1 MRSSALR
8 TAGCAAL
15 LITVNVWICRELFR
29 TEYTQHLGSIEGA
42 YVALSRW
49 VLENWRDLTWFPL
62 WYGGIPFQNSYP
74 PLLHLTVA
82 GAAALGGLSPAL
94 AHHAVTAAL
103 YCLGSVTLFWLAL
116 RLGGDRLCGLLAGL
130 VFSLLSPAAFL
141 IPAVAG
147 DLGSVW
153 RARRLHALVHYGEG
167 PHVASLALLPAA
179 IVLLGLALEK
189 RRAGWYLAAALGLA
203 SVVLTN
209 WLGGAALAA
218 AAAAW
223 LLACEADWRTWGR
236 ALGVALY
243 GYLLASP
250 WIPPST
256 LAAIN
261 RNARRVGGEY
271 RPGLEELLGWVLV
284 IAVLPAL
291 DAVLRRRRA
300 SRLARFAALY
310 SWPAAAVTLAAEW
323 FGVMLLPQP
332 HRYHLEMEMGLA
344 LLAGVGLR
352 RALAARRR
360 AAAVALGVLLLAGGA
375 AQLRQYRRFARE
387 LIRPIEMTGTIEY
400 RTARWFG
407 EHMGG
412 RRVMAPGSI
421 SFWMNAFADTPQ
433 LGGGFE
439 QGITNPQIPAV
450 MFQVYSGMNAGER
463 EGEIAL
469 LWLKAFGVHAVA
481 VGGGGGREY
490 YKPFRNPAKF
500 RGLLPELW
508 REGEDV
514 VYQVPQRTASP
525 ARVVRLGDLVRRPP
539 PSAVD
544 VGVLA
549 GFVAALDDPSLPA
562 ASWRWLNRHEA
573 LITADLSREHA
584 LSIAISHHPG
594 WEARVNGVRTAVE
607 SDGLGL
613 MVLQP
618 GCQGPCRIEL
628 VYTGGREMQAARVAS
643 WGGLLAGLLAAIRP
657 RRRSEA

>member
-1 MRSSALR
+1 MRPSALR

-15 LITVNVWICRELFR
+15 LVAINVWICGELFR
-29 TEYTQHLGSIEGA
+29 SEYTRHLGSIEAA
-42 YVALSRW
+42 YVAISRW

-82 GAAALGGLSPAL
+82 GVAALGGFSPAL
-94 AHHAVTAAL
+94 AHHAVTAGL
-103 YCLGSVTLFWLAL
+103 YCLGSVTVVWLAL
-116 RLGGDRLCGLLAGL
+116 RLGADRWCGLLAGL
-130 VFSLLSPAAFL
+130 VFSLLSPAALL

-153 RARRLHALVHYGEG
+153 GARRLHALVHYGEG
-167 PHVASLALLPAA
+167 PHVASLTLLPAA
-179 IVLLGLALEK
+179 IVLLSLALEK
-189 RRAGWYLAAALGLA
+189 GRGGWYLAAALGLA

-223 LLACEADWRTWGR
+223 LLANDADLRTWGR
-236 ALGVALY
+236 ALGVAVY

-271 RPGLEELLGWVLV
+271 RPGLDEWLGWML
-284 IAVLPAL
+284 IAVLLLGLHAG
-291 DAVLRRRRA
+291 LRRIGA
-300 SRLARFAALY
+300 SRLVRFAGLFT
-310 SWPAAAVTLAAEW
+310 WLTGGVTLGAEW
-323 FGVMLLPQP
+323 LGVMLLPQP

-344 LLAGVGLR
+344 LLAGAGLR
-352 RALAARRR
+352 RALAAKRR
-360 AAAVALGVLLLAGGA
+360 AAAVALTALLLASGA
-375 AQLRQYRRFARE
+375 AQLGRYRRFARE

-400 RTARWFG
+400 QTARWFG
-407 EHMGG
+407 EHLGQ

-421 SFWMNAFADTPQ
+421 SFWMNAFTDTPQ

-450 MFQVYSGMNAGER
+450 IFQVYSGMNAGER

-481 VGGGGGREY
+481 VGGGASREY
-490 YKPFRNPAKF
+490 YKPFRNPEKF

-514 VYQVPQRTASP
+514 VYGVPQRTVSP
-525 ARVVRLGDLVRRPP
+525 ARVVRRKDLVRRPP

-544 VGVLA
+544 VESLA
-549 GFVAALDDPSLPA
+549 PFVAALDDPSLPT

-594 WEARVNGVRTAVE
+594 WEARVNGARATVQ

-613 MVLQP
+613 MVIEPQ
-618 GCQGPCRIEL
+618 CEGPCRIEL
-628 VYTGGREMQAARVAS
+628 VYTGGREMRAAQAAS
-643 WGGLLAGLLAAIRP
+643 WGSLLAGLLAALRP
-657 RRRSEA
+657 RRRREA